1 MSETIKVLLV
11 DDQEKNIKILLEI
24 LEYEDE
30 YTTEAVYSGAECL
43 EILPTFQPDII
54 LLDIMMPGIDGYEVC
69 KRIRANPDYASVKII
84 MLSGR
89 AMQDEITM
97 GMEAG
102 ADRYISKPFGMVE
115 LLDALTEVQG
125 SA

>member
-24 LEYEDE
+24 LEFEDE
-30 YTTEAVYSGAECL
+30 YTTEAVYSGDECL
-43 EILPTFQPDII
+43 KILPSFMPDII

-69 KRIRANPDYASVKII
+69 KRIRANPDHKSVKII

-89 AMQDEITM
+89 AMQDEVTM

-102 ADRYISKPFGMVE
+102 ADRYISKPFGMTE
-115 LLDALTEVQG
+115 LLDALEEVRKPV
-125 SA
+125 